1 MHSKLIKILTTKPM
15 GLSESVIADI
25 KERTT
30 TKKLAILNPKNI
42 RDNIRS
48 VITFN
53 SYS

>member
-1 MHSKLIKILTTKPM
+1 M
-15 GLSESVIADI
+15 GLSESLITDI
-25 KERTT
+25 KEGTT

-48 VITFN
+48 VIMLN

>member
-30 TKKLAILNPKNI
+30 TKNWQYLIPKILETI
-42 RDNIRS
+42 LDL
-48 VITFN
+48 
-53 SYS
+53 

>member
-1 MHSKLIKILTTKPM
+1 MHSKQIKILTTKPM
-15 GLSESVIADI
+15 GFSASLNDDI
-25 KERTT
+25 KAGTAPI
-30 TKKLAILNPKNI
+30 KQAILNPNNI